1 MSRGV
6 THAWLFLV
14 AVCSATLSSQVPQ
27 TSGVVLFERAR
38 LIAADGSAPIDDS
51 AFIVA
56 NGRFV
61 RVGQRGEVEA
71 PQGARRVDLSGK
83 TVMPALVEMHAH
95 LGYWRGW
102 ETSASYFT
110 REQLLDDLQRLA
122 YYGVGAVLSLGA
134 DRRELAYALRNEWR
148 ASPPRD
154 AARYLT
160 AGPGLALPKAG
171 PAGVLSQAVYSITN
185 ESEARMAV
193 RELAKNKVDRWIKVW
208 HDSRRGLLPP
218 PVFNAIIDE
227 AHRHQ
232 LRVAA
237 HVHELEDFKDLLRAG
252 IDGFAHPTWRQTR
265 VEPVDEE
272 LLGLFRQRPDVFIG
286 TSFWTPRNQ
295 IYGSRP
301 YWIDEPILRETFSA
315 DEIRRLEDARAPK
328 NAAQAWAD
336 GPVPRSLK
344 RLKTA
349 GVRFGLGTDMGG
361 GGPAYFGFSSHVEL
375 ESLVKAGLTPL
386 EAIVA
391 GTSNSAEFLGLDALG
406 SIAPGKSADFI
417 VLEANPLDDIA
428 NTRRIGQVFL
438 RGLEV
443 NRAALRAQWAGV
455 RAAVLAPVPRLVQRI
470 GSSAVQVVPR

>member
-1 MSRGV
+1 MSRTV
-6 THAWLFLV
+6 AHAWLFLV
-14 AVCSATLSSQVPQ
+14 AAWTAATLSGQAGQ
-27 TSGVVLFERAR
+27 TSGVMLFEGAR
-38 LIAADGSAPIDDS
+38 LIAGNGSAPIEDA
-51 AFIVA
+51 AFIVD
-56 NGRFV
+56 NDRFLRIGR
-61 RVGQRGEVEA
+61 RGEVEA
-71 PQGARRVDLSGK
+71 PAAALRVDLAGK
-83 TVMPALVEMHAH
+83 TVMPTLVEMHAH

-134 DRRELAYALRNEWR
+134 DRREVAYALRDEWR
-148 ASPPRD
+148 ASPPPD

-171 PAGVLSQAVYSITN
+171 PAGVLSEAVYSVTN
-185 ESEARMAV
+185 ESEARAAV
-193 RELAKNKVDRWIKVW
+193 RELAKNKVDRWIKIW

-218 PVFNAIIDE
+218 PMFKAIIDE
-227 AHRHQ
+227 AHQHQ

-252 IDGFAHPTWRQTR
+252 IDGFAHPTWRQTS
-265 VEPVDEE
+265 VEPVDDE
-272 LLGLFRQRPDVFIG
+272 LVALFKQRPDVFIG

-295 IYGSRP
+295 IYGPRP

-315 DEIRRLEDARAPK
+315 DEIRRLENPRTPK
-328 NAAQAWAD
+328 NAADAWAQ
-336 GPVPRSLK
+336 GPVPRGLK
-344 RLKTA
+344 RLKAA

-375 ESLVKAGLTPL
+375 ESLVRAGLTPH

-391 GTSNSAEFLGLDALG
+391 GTRNSAEFLGLDSLG

-417 VLEANPLDDIA
+417 VLDANPLDGIA
-428 NTRRIGQVFL
+428 NTRRIARVYL
-438 RGLEV
+438 RGREV
-443 NRAALRAQWAGV
+443 DRAALRAKWTTADR
-455 RAAVLAPVPRLVQRI
+455 RAAVVR
-470 GSSAVQVVPR
+470 

>member
-1 MSRGV
+1 MSSRV
-6 THAWLFLV
+6 AHALLV
-14 AVCSATLSSQVPQ
+14 LVGGCAATLSIQAQQGGSA
-27 TSGVVLFERAR
+27 VLFERAR
-38 LIAADGSAPIDDS
+38 LIAGDGSTSIEDS
-51 AFIVA
+51 AFVVD
-56 NGRFV
+56 NGQFA
-61 RVGQRGEVEA
+61 RVGRRGEVQA
-71 PQGARRVDLSGK
+71 PPGALRVDLTGK
-83 TVMPALVEMHAH
+83 TVMPALIEMHAH

-122 YYGVGAVLSLGA
+122 YYGVAAVLSLGA
-134 DRRELAYALRNEWR
+134 DRREVAYALRDEWR
-148 ASPPRD
+148 ASPPPD

-171 PAGVLSQAVYSITN
+171 PAGVLSEAVYSVTS
-185 ESEARMAV
+185 ESDARTAV
-193 RELAKNKVDRWIKVW
+193 RELAAKKVDRWIKIW

-218 PVFNAIIDE
+218 PVFKAIIDE
-227 AHRHQ
+227 AHQHQ

-265 VEPVDEE
+265 VDPVDDE
-272 LLGLFRQRPDVFIG
+272 LLALFRQRPEVFIG

-315 DEIRRLEDARAPK
+315 DEIRRLENPRTPKDAAET
-328 NAAQAWAD
+328 WAS
-336 GPVPRSLK
+336 GPVPRSVQ
-344 RLKTA
+344 RLKAA

-375 ESLVKAGLTPL
+375 ESLVEAGLTPL

-391 GTSNSAEFLGLDALG
+391 GTRNSAEFLGLDSLG
-406 SIAPGKSADFI
+406 SIAPGRSADFI
-417 VLEANPLDDIA
+417 VLDANPLDDIA
-428 NTRRIGQVFL
+428 NTRRIARVYL
-438 RGLEV
+438 RGREV
-443 NRAALRAQWAGV
+443 NRAALKAKWMAAERRADP
-455 RAAVLAPVPRLVQRI
+455 APHLFANF
-470 GSSAVQVVPR
+470 GSGR